1 MKSYQL
7 LFSLILLLASSVA
20 ASITPKYHG
29 FDASYIEIGEYKQGT
44 QHITMIVDDAPYHFK
59 LEAGLN
65 AGSASSDIALS
76 FDDIEFAVGY
86 LDNPI
91 TIKGEKHYFE
101 YVDLVALWDG
111 EALNIRSMKFTV
123 LPPYGN
129 KSKTKKLI
137 KASAKSIK
145 EFNKLTPQ
153 KKYLRFEG
161 IIDNATATAWNKP
174 NRTASKEAA
183 AAVVATPVKPV
194 QPVQPAKPAVDP
206 ELQAKLDAAK
216 QAKKTPVIATPA
228 KAAEQSNSYLAT
240 ARNAIPKGHI
250 IEDESTRKL
259 LGYTLLATGVVT
271 GFQTI
276 FAHQAAA
283 AHNANYNSMDNLANI
298 DPNQRLDPLF
308 VTIQANE
315 ANSKAKQESNRNLAA
330 VISVIS
336 FVGGTVVLNF

>member
-7 LFSLILLLASSVA
+7 FFSLILLLASSIA

-29 FDASYIEIGEYKQGT
+29 FDGSYIEIGEYKQGT
-44 QHITMIVDDAPYHFK
+44 QHITMIVDDAPFHFK

-65 AGSASSDIALS
+65 AGSATSEIALS

-86 LDNPI
+86 IDNPI

-101 YVDLVALWDG
+101 YVDLVALWDS

-137 KASAKSIK
+137 AASAKSIK
-145 EFNKLTPQ
+145 EFNKMTPQ
-153 KKYLRFEG
+153 KKYLKFEG
-161 IIDNATATAWNKP
+161 PIDNATATAWNKP
-174 NRTASKEAA
+174 NRIASKKTAA
-183 AAVVATPVKPV
+183 APVAVT
-194 QPVQPAKPAVDP
+194 PAKPVNPSVDP

-216 QAKKTPVIATPA
+216 KAKNTPVIATPA

-283 AHNANYNSMDNLANI
+283 AHNANYNSMENLANI

-330 VISVIS
+330 VISIIS